1 MSGSR
6 VVDEVESFVRDRSA
20 ELTTPAGGEC
30 LCCYVVRMLDAFGC
44 DNTLRWARCF
54 RDERAPRATGLE
66 RRLGSMGGYCDCEIF
81 MNGLSLVDRLR
92 VLDPLTDEL
101 VWPKERP
108 ACGGVRRSST
118 QWCDNWQRQSR
129 Y

>member
-6 VVDEVESFVRDRSA
+6 VVDELESFLRGRSA
-20 ELTTPAGGEC
+20 ELTTPAAGEC
-30 LCCYVVRMLDAFGC
+30 LACFVVRMLDAFGC
-44 DNTLRWARCF
+44 DNTLRWARRF

-66 RRLGSMGGYCDCEIF
+66 RRLGSMGGFCDCEILL
-81 MNGLSLVDRLR
+81 NGLSLVDRLR
-92 VLDPLTDEL
+92 VVDPETEEL

-108 ACGGVRRSST
+108 ACGSVRPSST

-129 Y
+129 R